1 MELKLYDVA
10 TATAELAK
18 PPTSTFGI
26 GNNLDNIFKL
36 AKGYFGIL
44 QSPPCQG
51 KTTFLNYYGVKLSK
65 LHNWHVLYIMM
76 ETPDRLELKFLTKY
90 FEGNVEETLKNNHL
104 LKMELKTFDE
114 IIEAITQVAAKFDNL
129 LVIVDNATLIEAL
142 MGTDVTDLIRKQYLL
157 KLSKL
162 TKDLGISIILC
173 AHSIRLKEGQRPSI
187 NTSYG
192 GTFMESTCDFMLS
205 IEITDEENNISTF
218 RVLKR
223 RYEFFGG
230 NNGGDEISLQFDR
243 KTREFINVD
252 NDDND
257 EVLNEIFG
265 KIN

>member
-1 MELKLYDVA
+1 MA

>member
-10 TATAELAK
+10 SATAKLAE
-18 PPTSTFGI
+18 PPTITFGI
-26 GNNLDNIFKL
+26 DNNLDNIFKL
-36 AKGYFGIL
+36 AEGYFGIL
-44 QSPPCQG
+44 QAPPCQG

-76 ETPDRLELKFLTKY
+76 ETPDRLELKLLSKY
-90 FEGNVEETLKNNHL
+90 FNGNVEKMLQNNHVL
-104 LKMELKTFDE
+104 DMPLNTFDE
-114 IIEAITQVAAKFDNL
+114 VMEAITQMAAKYDNL
-129 LVIVDNATLIEAL
+129 LVIVDNATCIEAL

-157 KLSKL
+157 RLSKL

-205 IEITDEENNISTF
+205 IEISDKENNISTF

-230 NNGGDEISLQFDR
+230 NNGGDEISLQFD
-243 KTREFINVD
+243 KNTREFINVD
-252 NDDND
+252 DDND
-257 EVLNEIFG
+257 EALDEIFC
-265 KIN
+265 KVN

>member
-10 TATAELAK
+10 SATAKLSEK
-18 PPTSTFGI
+18 PTTTFGI

-44 QSPPCQG
+44 QAPPCQG

-65 LHNWHVLYIMM
+65 LHNWNVLYIML
-76 ETPDRLELKFLTKY
+76 ETPDKLEIKFLMKY
-90 FEGNVEETLKNNHL
+90 FNGNVEEMLQNNHIL
-104 LKMELKTFDE
+104 EMELKTFED
-114 IIEAITQVAAKFDNL
+114 IMDAITQVAAKYDNL
-129 LVIVDNATLIEAL
+129 LVILDNATFVESL
-142 MGTDVTDLIRKQYLL
+142 MGTDITDLIRKQYLL
-157 KLSKL
+157 RLSKL

-205 IEITDEENNISTF
+205 IEITDKENNISTF

-243 KTREFINVD
+243 RTREFINVD
-252 NDDND
+252 NDDNN
-257 EVLNEIFG
+257 EVLDQIFG
-265 KIN
+265 KIK

>member
-1 MELKLYDVA
+1 MELKLYDIE
-10 TATAELAK
+10 TATAKLEE

-26 GNNLDNIFKL
+26 NNNLDNIFKM

-44 QSPPCQG
+44 QAPPCQG

-76 ETPDRLELKFLTKY
+76 ETPDRLEVKMLTNY
-90 FEGNVEETLKNNHL
+90 FNGNLEEMLKNNHIL
-104 LKMELKTFDE
+104 DMELNTFE
-114 IIEAITQVAAKFDNL
+114 EVMEAITQVAAKYDNL
-129 LVIVDNATLIEAL
+129 LVIVDNATCIEAL

-157 KLSKL
+157 RLSSL
-162 TKDLGISIILC
+162 TKKLGISIILC

-205 IEITDEENNISTF
+205 IEITDKENNISTF

-230 NNGGDEISLQFDR
+230 NNGDDEISLQFDR

-252 NDDND
+252 DVDND
-257 EVLNEIFG
+257 EVVDEIFG
-265 KIN
+265 ILN